1 MKLGYSVKR
10 NSFGS
15 GIRENKNL
23 TALNKRLQEKYKNLK
38 KLEVRMGKSIF
49 LAEVFQACKKAFVNN
64 SSIFSA
70 SVLNK
75 NSRNKFCKQI
85 DIELLGC
92 YAGYSFTLIK

>member
-1 MKLGYSVKR
+1 
-10 NSFGS
+10 
-15 GIRENKNL
+15 
-23 TALNKRLQEKYKNLK
+23 
-38 KLEVRMGKSIF
+38 MGKSIF